1 MVFDHCRSSSGNPW
15 IGLHDAND
23 NDVFVWLNG
32 NILPD
37 DDENWRN
44 GCIFLIVV
52 IIFKGLYYIIRDF
65 RPGPYSARSVNF
77 VLNKTVLL
85 RDRKSRTAH
94 ALCLVMSK
102 LFIRPKKKIWKEKKN
117 FQIFFRN
124 FFQGRGGTPIC
135 KGIPYSPSNP
145 LPPHLDLG
153 LQGHSLPPGPWVR
166 EHTPTPSPPPGPWI
180 RWPPYTPPHLEL
192 WLGAPT
198 RPDFCWQNLELQD
211 TPCIEPDIWHLHG
224 GKVWNYRGR
233 PPPVDRHTKW
243 KHYLPSHSLC
253 GR

>member
-94 ALCLVMSK
+94 ALCLVISK
-102 LFIRPKKKIWKEKKN
+102 LFIRPKKKIWKGKKKISK
-117 FQIFFRN
+117 FFSEIFFR
-124 FFQGRGGTPIC
+124 GGEVPPYVRVYLTPPPTLCPITWTLGYRGTPC
-135 KGIPYSPSNP
+135 
-145 LPPHLDLG
+145 HLDLG
-153 LQGHSLPPGPWVR
+153 LGSTPQPPLPHLVLGLGGP
-166 EHTPTPSPPPGPWI
+166 PTP
-180 RWPPYTPPHLEL
+180 H
-192 WLGAPT
+192 PT
-198 RPDFCWQNLELQD
+198 LNF
-211 TPCIEPDIWHLHG
+211 G
-224 GKVWNYRGR
+224 
-233 PPPVDRHTKW
+233 
-243 KHYLPSHSLC
+243 
-253 GR
+253 